1 MVKNKNGGNRHKKMA
16 RKNVRTTFN
25 KRVRKAKDADEI
37 YAKVSGTWK
46 EVDEAYGKVSGV
58 WKLVFSA
65 FEEDRIMR
73 KDIVSMLDVFRVN
86 EEDIRERAK
95 ALIKNIN
102 PNDLQYEVELQKKM
116 VEVRRKEGL
125 LKE

>member
-1 MVKNKNGGNRHKKMA
+1 
-16 RKNVRTTFN
+16 
-25 KRVRKAKDADEI
+25 
-37 YAKVSGTWK
+37 
-46 EVDEAYGKVSGV
+46 
-58 WKLVFSA
+58 
-65 FEEDRIMR
+65 MR
-73 KDIVSMLDVFRVN
+73 KDIVSILDVFRVN

-102 PNDLQYEVELQKKM
+102 PNDLLYEVELQKKM